1 MVLGTQFTRGVVLG
15 TAMMHFLSDPN
26 ETFEDLT
33 LQKHTSAFMLACA
46 GYLLTM
52 VADCV
57 VSSVFRSDEKA
68 GDLELQGI
76 SQFNLLFFFFFLFLF
91 SFFFLIWDLS
101 IISINVDEWDVSPK
115 G

>member
-1 MVLGTQFTRGVVLG
+1 
-15 TAMMHFLSDPN
+15 
-26 ETFEDLT
+26 
-33 LQKHTSAFMLACA
+33 MLACA

-57 VSSVFRSDEKA
+57 VSSVFRSGEKA

-76 SQFNLLFFFFFLFLF
+76 SQFNLLLFFF
-91 SFFFLIWDLS
+91 FFFLIWDLS
-101 IISINVDEWDVSPK
+101 IISINVDEWDVNPK

>member
-1 MVLGTQFTRGVVLG
+1 
-15 TAMMHFLSDPN
+15 
-26 ETFEDLT
+26 
-33 LQKHTSAFMLACA
+33 MLACV

-68 GDLELQGI
+68 GDLEL
-76 SQFNLLFFFFFLFLF
+76 LLFFFSFFFL
-91 SFFFLIWDLS
+91 FFFLIWDLS
-101 IISINVDEWDVSPK
+101 KISINVDEWDVNPK